1 MTELLDRVQ
10 TALNT
15 SPIYSIRQLRVDE
28 QEEGCIELS
37 GRVGSFY
44 HKQLAQEAV
53 RSTVNGEVR
62 LVNSVNVD

>member
-1 MTELLDRVQ
+1 MTELLDRAQ
-10 TALNT
+10 TALSC

-28 QEEGCIELS
+28 QEAGCIQLS

-53 RSTVNGEVR
+53 RSTVHGEAK
-62 LVNSVNVD
+62 LVNSVDVD